1 MLFYQWSLV
10 CDREWIPGTITTIQM
25 CGLLVGALVM
35 GQLADIFGRRRLLYL
50 AYSLLLAVSLGS
62 AFVNSWQLF
71 AVFRFFIGAL
81 VGSKCS
87 CTVIHT
93 EIIILCKIHLICMV
107 MFVII
112 KFSSLL
118 EITFVLQQNE

>member
-1 MLFYQWSLV
+1 
-10 CDREWIPGTITTIQM
+10 M

-50 AYSLLLAVSLGS
+50 AYSLLLAISLGS
-62 AFVNSWQLF
+62 AFANSWQLF

>member
-1 MLFYQWSLV
+1 MLFYQWLLV
-10 CDREWIPGTITTIQM
+10 CDRKWIPGTITTIQM

-62 AFVNSWQLF
+62 AFANSWQLF

-87 CTVIHT
+87 CSVIHT
-93 EIIILCKIHLICMV
+93 EIIILCKIHLIWLC
-107 MFVII
+107 
-112 KFSSLL
+112 L
-118 EITFVLQQNE
+118 